1 MLNGSNDEILQ
12 LYRYLADRNVKVESD
27 SQEYSTNTN
36 ATLGN
41 YHRTDRIKVKAK
53 GFTYKR
59 ITKIRS
65 IRI

>member
-12 LYRYLADRNVKVESD
+12 LYRYLADRNVRVESD
-27 SQEYSTNTN
+27 SQEYSTNAN
-36 ATLGN
+36 ASLGN
-41 YHRTDRIKVKAK
+41 FHRTDRIKVKAK